1 MPRTSAKT
9 SPRPNLSHIAEGL
22 RHLAVPIDD
31 VSPFARNARTHDDA
45 NVKAIM
51 ASLKAFGQRAPLV
64 ARKGDK
70 VLSVGHGRV
79 MAMQKLGWTH
89 AAVLF
94 IEESE
99 EEAIAYGIADNR
111 TGELAKWDYKQ
122 LSALLDATPPEL
134 QAMTGFEMDAVQ
146 ELHEKYNPPAVVED
160 EAPAPADKAV
170 GRAGDLWQMGRH
182 RLLCGS
188 STDPAD
194 VDRVMD
200 GKKAALVATDPP
212 YLVDYTGER
221 PNGTGKDW
229 TPKYDEVSIGG
240 KNAAKFF
247 TDAFT
252 QMLRVMADG
261 AAIYCWH
268 AHKQATLIAQIW
280 AGLGILSH
288 QQIIWVKPSSVFG
301 RVFWHFR
308 HEPCMMGWRQGSI
321 PKHNGVHD
329 KNSVWDDVR
338 GQERSLDDMTR
349 EELIAHIKD
358 NSSVWDLN
366 WEGKNRIIGNEHPTQ
381 KPVEIFARPMRK
393 HTTKG
398 AICFE
403 PFSGSGSQI
412 SAAEQTGRACHAIE
426 ISPIFVDVAVRRWQT
441 LTGLDAVHAGTG
453 KTWKQTAKARKV
465 AVDG

>member
-1 MPRTSAKT
+1 MPRTSTKT
-9 SPRPNLSHIAEGL
+9 SPRPKLDHIHKDL
-22 RHLAVPIDD
+22 RHLAVPIDS
-31 VSPFARNARTHDDA
+31 VAPFARNARTHDDA

-51 ASLKAFGQRAPLV
+51 SSLERFGQRQPLV
-64 ARKGDK
+64 ARTGGK
-70 VLSVGHGRV
+70 VLTVGHGRV

-94 IEESE
+94 IDESE
-99 EEAIAYGIADNR
+99 QEAIAYGIADNR
-111 TGELAKWDYKQ
+111 TGELAKWDYKL
-122 LSALLDATPPEL
+122 LSALLDETPPEL
-134 QAMTGFEMDAVQ
+134 QAMTGFELEAVQ
-146 ELHEKYNPPAVVED
+146 ELHEKYNPPKVIED
-160 EAPAPADKAV
+160 EAPAPAEKAV
-170 GRAGDLWQMGRH
+170 SRTGDLWLMGRH

-188 STDPAD
+188 STDPKD

-200 GKKAALVATDPP
+200 GQKAALVATDPP

-229 TPKYDEVSIGG
+229 TDSYREIDIKDA
-240 KNAAKFF
+240 NQFF
-247 TDAFT
+247 HALF
-252 QMLRVMADG
+252 QNVVRVMEAN

-268 AHKQATLIAQIW
+268 AHKRQKEIAQIW
-280 AGLGILSH
+280 EALDILDH

-308 HEPCMMGWRQGSI
+308 HEPCMMGWRKGSI

-329 KNSVWDDVR
+329 KNSVWDDVQGHAR
-338 GQERSLDDMTR
+338 PIDEMTR

-366 WEGKNRIIGNEHPTQ
+366 WEGNKNRPVGYEHPTP

-393 HTTKG
+393 HTAKG

-403 PFSGSGSQI
+403 PFSGSGSQL
-412 SAAEQTGRACHAIE
+412 SAAEQTGRACRAIE
-426 ISPIFVDVAVRRWQT
+426 ISPVYVDVAVRRWQA
-441 LTGLDAVHAGTG
+441 LTGLEATHAGTG

-465 AVDG
+465 PIDG